1 MPILRVKT
9 NLLVGLLAASALAAG
24 SSPKLLIELSDDELL
39 RRDPVLAGVRFD
51 HDAALVRS
59 VLGPALGSVNRT
71 FDKFA
76 DLSAAERIFE
86 LRLENAGTG
95 ARSQTE
101 QFRYV
106 ATMGQGSLEV
116 HEFRISET
124 DKKAAKAGGGVFL
137 AGNRFFALMETM
149 LPEFETQLRIRTIG
163 RLGDAVVFAFAQ
175 VPGGTL
181 DSGTATRANAG
192 SEPVQGLVWIDG
204 KGGRPSRLRCEPMRS
219 QEGATADDL
228 SVDMTLAEV
237 RFEALDA
244 TLLLPVRVVVD
255 ASRGDVQMHAVHRF
269 SDFRLYGRDDAN
281 DPEQAK
287 KNAGVYAVPA
297 AERDAL
303 ELLGEGTA
311 AVDANDAAG
320 AIAPLREALRLA
332 PALAAAHFHLAR
344 ALNAAGDAG
353 GAETE
358 TRVALSV
365 MGGVPAAHNLLGVL
379 LMERGAA
386 ADAVAEIRETTRLTP
401 GDAAA
406 HANLSMALEASG
418 DRPGALAELRR
429 ALELAPG
436 DEVLKA
442 RLERMS
448 AAPPRK
454 EATEPEMVIRV
465 DVRQV
470 LVPVVVLDKSG
481 HNVSDLKQSDFRVLE
496 DDVEQIITSFRV
508 ETSGEPAVGMEAKQR
523 EAKAAEPGSAGPK
536 APPVAPIRH
545 SYLIAID
552 SLHIEFGNL
561 PAVRESLRK
570 FFASEPPGD
579 SQYGV
584 VALGQ
589 SISIVQNIT
598 RDPSEALAALDDKT
612 FSRTF
617 ARSRSSAADR
627 KMQAYV
633 RRLEQIRGMIDSADP
648 GTREM
653 GVSQMKQ
660 LPLETEQIA
669 GMDRSDTIS
678 LLSGLRELVRQM
690 AVGTG
695 HRTLLLISDGFQ
707 LSPGRDAWELLD
719 AYFPGLAGMRG
730 LDRMQSEFDSVVKI
744 AARSN
749 VIISTIDSRGLF
761 TPSFADA
768 ESVGARGASSRVIP
782 TMNRLQT
789 EAGLVL
795 ADFAAATGG
804 TAFQSSNDILGG
816 IRKAVAEGRI
826 YYTLGYV
833 PANAAMDGRFRRVA
847 VQVKRSNV
855 TLRAKR
861 GYWATA
867 N

>member
-1 MPILRVKT
+1 LPILRLKT
-9 NLLVGLLAASALAAG
+9 TLLAGLLAASALASG
-24 SSPKLLIELSDDELL
+24 LPPKLLIELSDDELL
-39 RRDPVLAGVRFD
+39 RRAPVLAGVSFD
-51 HDAALVRS
+51 HDPALARS
-59 VLGPALGSVNRT
+59 VLDPALESVNRT

-86 LRLENAGTG
+86 LRLENGGAG
-95 ARSQTE
+95 ARSQSE

-106 ATMGQGSLEV
+106 AAMGQGLEV

-124 DKKAAKAGGGVFL
+124 DNKVAESGGGVFL
-137 AGNRFFALMETM
+137 TGNRFFALMETM
-149 LPEFETQLRIRTIG
+149 LPEFEPRLRIRAIG
-163 RLGDAVVFAFAQ
+163 RLGDTVVFAFAQ
-175 VPGGTL
+175 IPGGTL
-181 DSGTATRANAG
+181 DSGIATRASEG
-192 SEPVQGLVWIDG
+192 SEPVQGLVWVDA
-204 KGGRPSRLRCEPMRS
+204 KNGRLSRLRCEPMHS
-219 QEGATADDL
+219 QEDVTLDDL
-228 SVDMTLAEV
+228 TIDMTLSEV
-237 RFEALDA
+237 RFETLDA
-244 TLLLPVRVVVD
+244 TLLLPVRAVVD
-255 ASRGDVQMHAVHRF
+255 ASRGDVRMHAVHLF
-269 SDFRLYGRDDAN
+269 ADFRLQGRGN
-281 DPEQAK
+281 G
-287 KNAGVYAVPA
+287 AGVYAPVA

-303 ELLGEGTA
+303 ELLGEGAA
-311 AVDANDAAG
+311 AVDANNAAG
-320 AIAPLREALRLA
+320 AIAPLREALRLD
-332 PALAAAHFHLAR
+332 PALAAAHYHLAR

-353 GAETE
+353 AAEVEART
-358 TRVALSV
+358 ALSA

-386 ADAVAEIRETTRLTP
+386 ADAVAEIRETARLTP

-406 HANLSMALEASG
+406 HANLSMALEATG

-436 DEVLKA
+436 NAVLKA

-454 EATEPEMVIRV
+454 EATEPEMTIRV

-470 LVPVVVLDKSG
+470 LIPVVVLDKSG
-481 HNVSDLKQSDFRVLE
+481 HNVSDLKQSDFQVLE
-496 DDVEQIITSFRV
+496 DDVEQTITSFRV
-508 ETSGEPAVGMEAKQR
+508 ETSGEPAEAMEAKPG
-523 EAKAAEPGSAGPK
+523 EAKAAAPAPAGPK
-536 APPVAPIRH
+536 AAAPAPIRH
-545 SYLIAID
+545 SYLIVID
-552 SLHIEFGNL
+552 SLHAEFGNL
-561 PAVRESLRK
+561 HAVRESLRK

-589 SISIVQNIT
+589 SISIVQNMT
-598 RDPSEALAALDDKT
+598 RDPSEALAALDDKA
-612 FSRTF
+612 FSKTI
-617 ARSRSSAADR
+617 AGSRGSV
-627 KMQAYV
+627 V
-633 RRLEQIRGMIDSADP
+633 RRNMQDYIRRLDQIRGMIDSGDP

-653 GVSQMKQ
+653 GLSQMKQ

-669 GMDRSDTIS
+669 GMDRIDTIS

-690 AVGTG
+690 AAGTG

-707 LSPGRDAWELLD
+707 LSPGRDAWELLN

-730 LDRMQSEFDSVVKI
+730 LDRMQSEFDGVVRI

-749 VIISTIDSRGLF
+749 VVISTIDSRGLF

-768 ESVGARGASSRVIP
+768 GNLGAANASNRVIP
-782 TMNRLQT
+782 AMNRLQT
-789 EAGLVL
+789 EAGFVL

-816 IRKAVAEGRI
+816 IRKAVAEGRN

-833 PANAAMDGRFRRVA
+833 PSNAAVDGKFRKVA
-847 VQVKRSNV
+847 VQVKRRNV
-855 TLRAKR
+855 NWRAKR